1 MAQKII
7 IDTDPG
13 IGDALAVG
21 VALFD
26 EELDVVGLTATAGR
40 VTGKKAGRNLQAIV
54 EFLDPPKLPRLGT
67 TSAIG
72 TSFGKSSEDAP
83 FNLAQLDGESGL
95 GDWDFDVADLHRPHD
110 SAKLMVDL
118 VRNHPHE
125 ITLLTLGPLTNVELA
140 CERAPDFLSL
150 LRGLVCLGGAIKC
163 GGDVTAAA
171 EFNVYANPEAARTI
185 LRYPAT
191 KTLVPLDVS
200 SSTVLTFEQFNRLVH
215 KETGRLSQLMQ
226 KLLPFAFRAH
236 HEFLGEEG
244 IRLHELV
251 ALCAIKSPRLF
262 ASQSMAVDVETSGE
276 LTRGMTVFDLRGVR
290 HWQTNID
297 VVRDVDAQGTLDY
310 LARIVQARW

>member
-1 MAQKII
+1 MILI
-7 IDTDPG
+7 PG
-13 IGDALAVG
+13 IGDALAVA

-26 EELDVVGLTATAGR
+26 SELDVVRLTATAGR
-40 VTGKKAGRNLQAIV
+40 VTGQKAGRNLQAIV

-67 TSAIG
+67 TGAVGASI
-72 TSFGKSSEDAP
+72 GKSSENAP

-95 GDWDFDVADLHRPHD
+95 GDWDFAVADLHRPHD

-118 VRNHPHE
+118 ARTHPHE
-125 ITLLTLGPLTNVELA
+125 VTLLTLGPLTNVELA

-150 LRGLVCLGGAIKC
+150 LRGLVCLGGTIKC

-171 EFNVYANPEAARTI
+171 EFNIYANPEAARNI

-200 SSTVLTFEQFNRLVH
+200 SSAVLTFEQFSRLVN

-226 KLLPFAFRAH
+226 QLLPFAFRAH

-244 IRLHELV
+244 FRLHELV
-251 ALCAIKSPRLF
+251 ALSAIKNPRLF

-310 LARIVQARW
+310 LSRIVQSR